1 MKIVSSVT
9 FDDEYKI
16 LKTESRIMA
25 NLLKSLKMPLF
36 LGLLRNPFV
45 VHFNDNALEEKLLEY
60 IKLNRNK
67 MQYVWIDEF
76 KKWLK
81 ELREV
86 IDLLEW
92 KLKMERILMKDN
104 DKDEYLQY
112 MELDKIKQKSKQVLD
127 KINELIIEKEM
138 DIIDNDQILK
148 LKDYKRD
155 VQEELKIVEIILR
168 NLKMPE
174 GRIDELKSQYLDRL

>member
-1 MKIVSSVT
+1 M
-9 FDDEYKI
+9 
-16 LKTESRIMA
+16 
-25 NLLKSLKMPLF
+25 
-36 LGLLRNPFV
+36 
-45 VHFNDNALEEKLLEY
+45 
-60 IKLNRNK
+60 
-67 MQYVWIDEF
+67 WIDEF

-92 KLKMERILMKDN
+92 KLKMEIILMKDN

-112 MELDKIKQKSKQVLD
+112 MELDKIKQKSKQELD